1 MRVWRKRMGIFYID
15 LDWPTFSPRE
25 RHEHTC
31 NDSRISRAV
40 RSPPPLRRR
49 VTGCSSAKGTCTNN
63 TGTGVTTLGT
73 QVTAGACMDLC
84 QEVLMRT
91 DCTWVETPGA
101 ARIVGRSNSESEP
114 LTRSS

>member
-1 MRVWRKRMGIFYID
+1 MS
-15 LDWPTFSPRE
+15 T
-25 RHEHTC
+25 
-31 NDSRISRAV
+31 RAMTAASLAQFV
-40 RSPPPLRRR
+40 VPLLFAVA

-101 ARIVGRSNSESEP
+101 ARIVGRSNPESEP

>member
-1 MRVWRKRMGIFYID
+1 MTAASLAQFVVPLLF
-15 LDWPTFSPRE
+15 
-25 RHEHTC
+25 
-31 NDSRISRAV
+31 AV
-40 RSPPPLRRR
+40 A
-49 VTGCSSAKGTCTNN
+49 VTACGSAKGTCTNN

-73 QVTAGACMDLC
+73 EVRAGACMDLC
-84 QEVLMRT
+84 QEVLMRE